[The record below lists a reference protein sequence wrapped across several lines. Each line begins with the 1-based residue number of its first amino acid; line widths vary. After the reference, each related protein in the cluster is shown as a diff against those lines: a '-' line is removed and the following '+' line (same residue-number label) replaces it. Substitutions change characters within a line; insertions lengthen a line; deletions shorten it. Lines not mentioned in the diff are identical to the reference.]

1 MLPASTCSPPK
12 RFTPRRLLWD
22 SRPLR
27 VLPPAF
33 LCAISCSLRDRRDLH
48 QRVLLAMIAG
58 PLVVFAATELHDHL
72 LLALAVAFHRGADH
86 CSGEQRRAD
95 PEVAAI
101 GDQQHFVERDG
112 RARGC
117 VELLDLQQAVF
128 FDPVLL
134 ATGSDHGV
142 HRGELQ
148 SERPRILMAA
158 PVAVKPGFTVFS
170 RVQTATWVRSPRRR
184 LLPFTPV
191 FEGGAANR

>member
-33 LCAISCSLRDRRDLH
+33 LCAISCSLRDRRNLH

-72 LLALAVAFHRGADH
+72 LLALAVAFHRRADG
-86 CSGEQRRAD
+86 CACEQRSAHL
-95 PEVAAI
+95 EVAAI
-101 GDQQHFVERDG
+101 GYQQHFVERDG
-112 RARGC
+112 RARSC

-148 SERPRILMAA
+148 SERPRILMAG
-158 PVAVKPGFTVFS
+158 PLPVKPGFTVFPAS
-170 RVQTATWVRSPRRR
+170 KQPLGSGRAGAACYHAP
-184 LLPFTPV
+184 PF
-191 FEGGAANR
+191 FQGCAANR

>member
-1 MLPASTCSPPK
+1 MLPARTCSPPK

-33 LCAISCSLRDRRDLH
+33 LCAISCSLRDRRNLH

-72 LLALAVAFHRGADH
+72 LLALAVAFHRRADG
-86 CSGEQRRAD
+86 CACEQRSAHL
-95 PEVAAI
+95 EVAAI
-101 GDQQHFVERDG
+101 GYQQHFVERDG
-112 RARGC
+112 RARSC

-142 HRGELQ
+142 HRGGTPIGKAAH
-148 SERPRILMAA
+148 SNGRTPRGQTRIH
-158 PVAVKPGFTVFS
+158 GIS
-170 RVQTATWVRSPRRR
+170 RGQTATWGRSSRRR

-191 FEGGAANR
+191 FEGCAANR